1 VKRSDP
7 ELVCSTLCNNEDG
20 INYHEGRCFFS
31 MMLINKLDE
40 DKQKATLEI
49 RDSRTMLRTL
59 VFLDFDIKS
68 HREFASFKKLFFI

>member
-1 VKRSDP
+1 
-7 ELVCSTLCNNEDG
+7 
-20 INYHEGRCFFS
+20 

-59 VFLDFDIKS
+59 VFLDIDIES
-68 HREFASFKKLFFI
+68 HRTFLSGE

>member
-1 VKRSDP
+1 
-7 ELVCSTLCNNEDG
+7 
-20 INYHEGRCFFS
+20 